1 MCGHRYIQEESLF
14 LRVSRRGCM
23 LVLLVEEDEE
33 DEDPFGIIIIQE
45 LHRLLLLL
53 RIDIISLRH
62 GELEEQ

>member
-1 MCGHRYIQEESLF
+1 
-14 LRVSRRGCM
+14 M